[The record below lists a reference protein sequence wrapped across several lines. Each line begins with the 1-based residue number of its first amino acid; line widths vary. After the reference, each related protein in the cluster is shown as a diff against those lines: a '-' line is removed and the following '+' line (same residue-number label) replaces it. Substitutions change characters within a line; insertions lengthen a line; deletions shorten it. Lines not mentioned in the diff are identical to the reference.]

1 MKTTQELIKT
11 LRESSSVWMQGDW
24 PYNTELPLAA
34 AKKLEELQR
43 FIDDMLGD
51 HYVDYLDFYTS
62 RCRELEDELEY
73 YKNIVNKI
81 TEIMGE
87 VN

>member
-1 MKTTQELIKT
+1 MNTTELIEKIKNA
-11 LRESSSVWMQGDW
+11 SSSWLQGDW

-34 AKKLEELQR
+34 AKKLEELQQLV
-43 FIDDMLGD
+43 DDMLGD
-51 HYVDYLDFYTS
+51 HYVDYLDFYTN

-73 YKNIVNKI
+73 YKNIVEQIK
-81 TEIMGE
+81 EAMGE